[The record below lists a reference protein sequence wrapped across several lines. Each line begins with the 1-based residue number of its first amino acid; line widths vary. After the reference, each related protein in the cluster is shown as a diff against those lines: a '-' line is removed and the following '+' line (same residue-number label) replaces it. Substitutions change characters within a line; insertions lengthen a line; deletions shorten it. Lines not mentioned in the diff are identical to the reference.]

1 MTVDNPTVVMIG
13 IFTGVFLVLATIA
26 LAAGLL
32 GNRQKAMQGRLQK
45 VVGRHRNK
53 GLLGEGGEK
62 KSLFVKQEKFFLDQF
77 VPRPDELRK
86 RLRRTGRKIE
96 FKHYILTSLAVAVF
110 VGILARI
117 LGGLSPVPSIMVGLA
132 CGLAIP
138 HMVVSSMIKRRLTKF
153 TTQFPEA
160 IDLIVRGLKAGLPV
174 TESIG
179 SVGKEMQDPI
189 AVEFTKIIDDIRLG
203 KTLDEALWK
212 AATRLDTPEF
222 KFFVISLS
230 VQQETGGNLAETLGN
245 LSTIL
250 RGRSQLKLKVKAMS
264 SEGKASAYII
274 GSLPF
279 IMCGL
284 LAMLN
289 FGYMS
294 ILFTDPRG
302 QIAIIGGLIW
312 MGIGMFIIS
321 KLINFEF

>member
-1 MTVDNPTVVMIG
+1 MTVDNPTIVMIG

-32 GNRQKAMQGRLQK
+32 GNKQKVIQGRLRKAIDRHQK
-45 VVGRHRNK
+45 K
-53 GLLGEGGEK
+53 GLAAENGAK
-62 KSLFVKQEKFFLDQF
+62 KSLFIKQEKSFFDQF

-86 RLRRTGRKIE
+86 RLRRTGYSIQ
-96 FKHYILTSLAVAVF
+96 FKQYVLASLGVAVV
-110 VGILARI
+110 VGILVK
-117 LGGLSPVPSIMVGLA
+117 LFGGMSAAPSLMVGLA
-132 CGLAIP
+132 AGLAIP
-138 HMVVSSMIKRRLTKF
+138 HMVVSSMIKKRLAKF

-179 SVGKEMQDPI
+179 SVGREMDDPI
-189 AVEFTKIIDDIRLG
+189 AVEFTRIIDDIRLG

-212 AATRLDTPEF
+212 AADRLDTPEF

-230 VQQETGGNLAETLGN
+230 VQQETGGNLAETLEN
-245 LSTIL
+245 LSGIL

-279 IMCGL
+279 IMCGVLTL
-284 LAMLN
+284 LN
-289 FGYMS
+289 YSYMS
-294 ILFTDPRG
+294 ILFNDPRG
-302 QIAIIGGLIW
+302 QIAIVGGLIW

-321 KLINFEF
+321 KLINFEV

>member
-13 IFTGVFLVLATIA
+13 IFTGVFLVLATMA
-26 LAAGLL
+26 LAVGLL
-32 GNRQKAMQGRLQK
+32 GNKQKVLQGRLRRAIDRHQK
-45 VVGRHRNK
+45 K
-53 GLLGEGGEK
+53 GLGSENGEK
-62 KSLFVKQEKFFLDQF
+62 RSLFIKQEKSFFDQF

-86 RLRRTGRKIE
+86 RLRRTGYKIQ
-96 FKHYILTSLAVAVF
+96 FKQYVLTSLGVAAVVAILVKVIGGF
-110 VGILARI
+110 GILAS
-117 LGGLSPVPSIMVGLA
+117 LMVGIA
-132 CGLAIP
+132 AGLALP
-138 HMVVSSMIKRRLTKF
+138 HMVISSLIKKRLNKF

-179 SVGKEMQDPI
+179 TVGKEMDDPI
-189 AVEFTKIIDDIRLG
+189 AIEFTKIIDDIRLG

-212 AATRLDTPEF
+212 AADRLDTPEF

-230 VQQETGGNLAETLGN
+230 VQQETGGNLAETLEN

-279 IMCGL
+279 IMCGVLTL
-284 LAMLN
+284 LN
-289 FGYMS
+289 YSYMS

-312 MGIGMFIIS
+312 MGIGLFIIS
-321 KLINFEF
+321 KLINFEV